1 MSIKLKRNT
10 GMMGGATQITVKADN
25 EKLTSLKQNEETH
38 VGLPENQA
46 QITANQWIF
55 GSKPTSVKDGDNVE
69 VRMNNSSLVL
79 YIFSMIALFT
89 GLFTSYLIILII
101 GLVLIIFTTIY
112 AINNWFVVKVES

>member
-1 MSIKLKRNT
+1 MSIKLKRKT
-10 GMMGGATQITVKADN
+10 GMMGGATRITIKADS

-38 VGLPENQA
+38 VDLPENQA
-46 QITANQWIF
+46 QITANQWFF

-69 VRMNNSSLVL
+69 VRMNNSALLL

-101 GLVLIIFTTIY
+101 GIVLIFITTIY
-112 AINNWFVVKVES
+112 AIKNWFVVIVKS